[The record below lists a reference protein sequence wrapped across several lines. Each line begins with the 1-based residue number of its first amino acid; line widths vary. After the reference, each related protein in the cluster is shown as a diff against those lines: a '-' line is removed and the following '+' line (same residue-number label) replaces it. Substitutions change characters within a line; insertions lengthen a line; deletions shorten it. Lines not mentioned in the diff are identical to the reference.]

1 MLLDMDNKTW
11 FFDAEFAA
19 CLMAVAFVAFTL
31 MAGQSMWRSLT
42 PQPIKSTSRSRH
54 MGMQSKQNNTLI

>member
-1 MLLDMDNKTW
+1 MDIKTW

-19 CLMAVAFVAFTL
+19 SLMAVAFVAFTL
-31 MAGQSMWRSLT
+31 MAGQSMWRSMT
-42 PQPIKSTSRSRH
+42 PQLIKSTPRSRH